1 MLKKLFYFFPYS
13 VAILAVIIFTWFI
26 FTIKDYNK
34 MDKND
39 LPFFVIQQGKLSQ
52 KQIADLTKFSDAKNI
67 WIISDKEDYNKATE
81 LIKQSADVIS
91 YANQVGRLDLVSML
105 LAVFAI
111 IFGLVGI
118 VGFLNIK
125 EGVEVK
131 TQHAINENKKQ
142 LEQKLIEIE
151 KENKKHFEIYLKEF
165 FKDDGKASKIIE
177 RKATDVY
184 DKINIEKEAEDE
196 EELTEDEEELN

>member
-1 MLKKLFYFFPYS
+1 MLKKLKKLFNFFQYS
-13 VAILAVIIFTWFI
+13 VVILAVIIFTWFI

-34 MDKND
+34 MDKDD
-39 LPFFVIQQGKLSQ
+39 LPFFVIQQGKLSKQ
-52 KQIADLTKFSDAKNI
+52 QIADFTKLSDAKNI

-91 YANQVGRLDLVSML
+91 YANQIGRLDLISML
-105 LAVFAI
+105 LAVISI

-125 EGVEVK
+125 EWVDVK
-131 TQHAINENKKQ
+131 TQDAINENKKR

-151 KENKKHFEIYLKEF
+151 KENKEDFKKNLTEY
-165 FKDDGKASKIIE
+165 FKDGGEASKIIE
-177 RKATDVY
+177 RKVR
-184 DKINIEKEAEDE
+184 E
-196 EELTEDEEELN
+196 EFDRGQTNYEIEDEEELN

>member
-1 MLKKLFYFFPYS
+1 
-13 VAILAVIIFTWFI
+13 
-26 FTIKDYNK
+26 

-67 WIISDKEDYNKATE
+67 WVINDKEDFNRATE
-81 LIKQSADVIS
+81 LLKQSADAIS

-105 LAVFAI
+105 LAVIAI

-118 VGFLNIK
+118 IGFLNIK
-125 EGVEVK
+125 ELVDVK
-131 TQHAINENKKQ
+131 TQDAINENKKR

-151 KENKKHFEIYLKEF
+151 KENKEDFKKNLTEY
-165 FKDDGKASKIIE
+165 FKDGGEASKIIE
-177 RKATDVY
+177 RKATDVF
-184 DKINIEKEAEDE
+184 DKINIEIEAEDE
-196 EELTEDEEELN
+196 EELN